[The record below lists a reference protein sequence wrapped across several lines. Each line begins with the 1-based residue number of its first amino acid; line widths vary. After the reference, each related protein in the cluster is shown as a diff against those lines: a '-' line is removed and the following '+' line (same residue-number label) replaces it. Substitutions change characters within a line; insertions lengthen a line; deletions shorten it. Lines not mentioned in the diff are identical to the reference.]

1 MVGSSARYGLS
12 LPIGSPRCSTFLPR
26 RVSKV
31 LIEAAACG
39 RGVVTTDVPGCR
51 DAIEQNVTGLLVPP
65 RDPDALAD
73 AVLNLIDDPV
83 RMRTLGVEARKY
95 AEEKFSI
102 DFVRDAHMEI
112 YEKLMASSK

>member
-1 MVGSSARYGLS
+1 MVSVYRSAHLVV
-12 LPIGSPRCSTFLPR
+12 LPSYREGFP
-26 RVSKV
+26 KV

-51 DAIEQNVTGLLVPP
+51 DAIEPNVTGLLVPP
-65 RDPDALAD
+65 RDSAALAE
-73 AVLNLIDDPV
+73 AILKLIGDPV
-83 RMRTLGVEARKY
+83 RMRKMGVEARKY

-102 DFVRDAHMEI
+102 DFVTDAHLEI